1 MKHLWLLAA
10 KDLRI
15 EYRSKQAFQTT
26 LFFAL
31 LILVIF
37 QFAFDPGSTAT
48 REASPGILW
57 VALIF
62 PGMIRLNQ
70 SFQMET
76 EEGSLYGIVLS
87 PVDRGVFYLG
97 KFLANWIFLLL
108 VGIFSS
114 VAFLLFFNFP
124 PSTDL
129 LWLLLLVILGLAG
142 FSAVG
147 TVLAGMVAST
157 RSREVLLPILIF
169 PIIIPIILACVNGT
183 QEILIQRELTA
194 FGQWLKI
201 LVAFDVVYLTT
212 GYLVFEYVVGD

>member
-1 MKHLWLLAA
+1 MKQLWLLTA

-15 EYRSKQAFQTT
+15 EYRSRQAFQTT

-31 LILVIF
+31 LILIIF
-37 QFAFDPGSTAT
+37 QFAFDPGSEAT

-57 VALIF
+57 VALLF

-76 EEGSLYGIVLS
+76 EEDSLHGIVLS
-87 PVDRGVFYLG
+87 PVDRGVFYLS

-108 VGIFSS
+108 VGIISS
-114 VAFLLFFNFP
+114 LAFLFFFNFD
-124 PSTDL
+124 PSL
-129 LWLLLLVILGLAG
+129 QMLWLLLLVVLGLAG
-142 FSAVG
+142 FSSVG
-147 TVLAGMVAST
+147 TILAAMVAGS

-169 PIIIPIILACVNGT
+169 PIIIPIILAAVNGS
-183 QEILIQRELTA
+183 QAVLIRQELTD
-194 FGQWLKI
+194 FDQWLKI
-201 LVAFDVVYLTT
+201 LVAFDVVYVAT

>member
-1 MKHLWLLAA
+1 MKHLWLLTA

-15 EYRSKQAFQTT
+15 EYRSRQAFLTT

-31 LILVIF
+31 LILIIF
-37 QFAFDPGSTAT
+37 QFAFDPGSPAT

-76 EEGSLYGIVLS
+76 EEDSLYGIVLS
-87 PVDRGVFYLG
+87 PVDRGVFYLS

-108 VGIFSS
+108 VGIIST
-114 VAFLLFFNFP
+114 VAFLLFFGFD
-124 PSTDL
+124 PSL
-129 LWLLLLVILGLAG
+129 RLFWLLLLIVLGLAG
-142 FSAVG
+142 FSSLG
-147 TVLAGMVAST
+147 TILAAMVAGS

-169 PIIIPIILACVNGT
+169 PLIIPIILASVYGSRDV
-183 QEILIQRELTA
+183 LI
-194 FGQWLKI
+194 GQDLVAIEPWLRI
-201 LVAFDVVYLTT
+201 LVVFDVVYVTI
-212 GYLVFEYVVGD
+212 GFVVFDYVVGD